1 MGKFEG
7 WKVTSR
13 LRVSED
19 RVLRRTRGHNRG
31 AETGDWRKL
40 HSEQSTILYSSPDIG
55 RPNQRGW
62 DGWNFKTRG
71 GNKKSIQN
79 FERRI

>member
-13 LRVSED
+13 LRVSEE
-19 RVLRRTRGHNRG
+19 RILRRTCGHYRE

-40 HSEQSTILYSSPDIG
+40 HSEHHHKI
-55 RPNQRGW
+55 
-62 DGWNFKTRG
+62 
-71 GNKKSIQN
+71 
-79 FERRI
+79 